1 MLVEVAP
8 RHPWLCSAL
17 AAPAARHVNRTY
29 TRTVQHALAASH
41 GKGTERERLGNPQRK
56 PRTKHG
62 AVPSAGYFLE
72 RSTARARMRARTRSL
87 ASLVLLQTKPGTNN
101 PAVHFLVRPARRS
114 CPSGFRAPDE
124 SDSGVVFACSA
135 RRTRLLLHP
144 APPGG
149 TGRRPLPRRP
159 HRCRKKALFPRVA
172 SASAPRPRSPLVATT
187 ARNARARAS
196 QGAHHSARR
205 LCDARTQ
212 QRSAAGNAS
221 AHAERT
227 QLGEAYRNCLALL
240 GGSDDG
246 PRVTMRV
253 NGSAVARAQKTLRK

>member
-1 MLVEVAP
+1 M
-8 RHPWLCSAL
+8 HWLPPMGRGRNGSDSATL
-17 AAPAARHVNRTY
+17 SGSRGQSTGRCHRPATSLNAAQRA
-29 TRTVQHALAASH
+29 HAC
-41 GKGTERERLGNPQRK
+41 
-56 PRTKHG
+56 
-62 AVPSAGYFLE
+62 
-72 RSTARARMRARTRSL
+72 ARTRAL
-87 ASLVLLQTKPGTNN
+87 ASLALLQTKPGTNN
-101 PAVHFLVRPARRS
+101 AAVHFLVRPARRS

-159 HRCRKKALFPRVA
+159 HRCRKPCSPGVA

-205 LCDARTQ
+205 LCDARTR

-227 QLGEAYRNCLALL
+227 QLGEVCRNCLALL

-246 PRVTMRV
+246 PRVTTSL
-253 NGSAVARAQKTLRK
+253 NGSAVALAQKTLRK